1 MARENKSSLG
11 TNFTVSIEAAEG
23 VTTGISASDRAATI
37 RAAVKKDAKPA
48 DIVQPGHI
56 FPIMAR
62 PGGVL
67 VRAGHTE
74 AGCDLAQ
81 MAGLKTAKWRGCPT

>member
-1 MARENKSSLG
+1 
-11 TNFTVSIEAAEG
+11 
-23 VTTGISASDRAATI
+23 VTTGISASDRATTI

-62 PGGVL
+62 QG
-67 VRAGHTE
+67 A
-74 AGCDLAQ
+74 C
-81 MAGLKTAKWRGCPT
+81 